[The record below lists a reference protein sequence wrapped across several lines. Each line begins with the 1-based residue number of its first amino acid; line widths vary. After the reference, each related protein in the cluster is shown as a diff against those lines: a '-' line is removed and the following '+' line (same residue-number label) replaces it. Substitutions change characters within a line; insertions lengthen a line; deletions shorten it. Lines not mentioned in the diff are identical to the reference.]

1 MDPLQ
6 QTFYMSSY
14 VPAEAET
21 SWAVAPY
28 NTKKHWVPMPQFA
41 APMNGL
47 GGLGSGLTF
56 LFVGGAALLALLYF
70 TSGKPVRVRR

>member
-1 MDPLQ
+1 MTPYQ
-6 QTFYMSSY
+6 QTMYLSSY

-28 NTKKHWVPMPQFA
+28 NTKKHWVPQAQFA
-41 APMNGL
+41 SPL
-47 GGLGSGLTF
+47 GGIGTGFGTLIL
-56 LFVGGAALLALLYF
+56 GGAALLLFLYF